1 MSSGRA
7 YAVTGETGKPFS
19 ASSMAGCN
27 TCRSQNRL
35 MLQTHLVS
43 DPGTPCGAARR
54 LSDSSASDA
63 GSAHG
68 HRAAWF
74 DILGKWQG
82 LAGFSKV

>member
-19 ASSMAGCN
+19 ANSMAGCR

-35 MLQTHLVS
+35 MLQIHLVS
-43 DPGTPCGAARR
+43 DPGTPRGAARR

-68 HRAAWF
+68 HPAAWSNM
-74 DILGKWQG
+74 LGKWQG
-82 LAGFSKV
+82 MSGFSRV